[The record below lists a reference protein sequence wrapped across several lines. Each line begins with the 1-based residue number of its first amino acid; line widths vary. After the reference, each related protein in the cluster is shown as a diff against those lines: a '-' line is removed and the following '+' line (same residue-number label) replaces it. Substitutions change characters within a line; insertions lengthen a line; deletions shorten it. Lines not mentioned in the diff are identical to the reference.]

1 MRNLWLLTRFLLK
14 NGLGN
19 NQKKNGKKKFGNRTS
34 MYLILAVC
42 FLPLAGMLFTL
53 GKEMYH
59 MFAPLGQGT
68 AVVDLVCI
76 AGACVFFLFGIAT
89 ILSVFYMSTD
99 VPLLL
104 PFPLRPAEIVG
115 AKWLVCLLN
124 EYWLVIFFFLPIL
137 AGYGVSGQMGP
148 SYWITMVLGCI
159 GLPAVPLIYSA
170 VLCMIIMRIFK
181 NIRNKDILSY
191 LGFGMALVL
200 AIGIQFVVRG
210 MEGVQAESMINFLS
224 GQQGLIDIFHAIF
237 PNLVF
242 LAKGVSHGSFIYI
255 LFYYGTTVLIF
266 AVFLLI
272 AQKLYLPA
280 VLGMSEATAEKR
292 KLTEAEVRREV
303 RSTNPVKAYGRIEW
317 KKLYRTPVYFMNCV
331 LMTLIWPVFF
341 LVIIAVSV
349 LGSSGTAAFMNLFS
363 QMTGRGALPL
373 FTLLRGD
380 GPVAVAVLIV
390 GCVAAFISMMCLVS
404 STAISR
410 QGDNFGFMK
419 MIPMSYEDQI
429 RGLLSCGIKI
439 GILGSLP
446 YILLINLGA
455 VIFGLHPVTL
465 IYSSAITVLFVMAVN
480 YQQLYMDIAHPKLEW
495 ETEAAAV
502 KQNYRAMFS
511 MLIDLAIGGALIGL
525 GVLGYRV
532 LHLNIHSVT
541 IVVVVI
547 LAIVTWVM
555 RNLLFTSGARMLSE
569 LEG

>member
-1 MRNLWLLTRFLLK
+1 M
-14 NGLGN
+14 
-19 NQKKNGKKKFGNRTS
+19 
-34 MYLILAVC
+34 
-42 FLPLAGMLFTL
+42 
-53 GKEMYH
+53 
-59 MFAPLGQGT
+59 
-68 AVVDLVCI
+68 
-76 AGACVFFLFGIAT
+76 
-89 ILSVFYMSTD
+89 
-99 VPLLL
+99 
-104 PFPLRPAEIVG
+104 
-115 AKWLVCLLN
+115 
-124 EYWLVIFFFLPIL
+124 
-137 AGYGVSGQMGP
+137 
-148 SYWITMVLGCI
+148 
-159 GLPAVPLIYSA
+159 
-170 VLCMIIMRIFK
+170 
-181 NIRNKDILSY
+181 
-191 LGFGMALVL
+191 
-200 AIGIQFVVRG
+200 
-210 MEGVQAESMINFLS
+210 
-224 GQQGLIDIFHAIF
+224 
-237 PNLVF
+237 
-242 LAKGVSHGSFIYI
+242 
-255 LFYYGTTVLIF
+255 
-266 AVFLLI
+266 
-272 AQKLYLPA
+272 
-280 VLGMSEATAEKR
+280 
-292 KLTEAEVRREV
+292 
-303 RSTNPVKAYGRIEW
+303 
-317 KKLYRTPVYFMNCV
+317 
-331 LMTLIWPVFF
+331 
-341 LVIIAVSV
+341 IIAVSV

-363 QMTGRGALPL
+363 QMTGRGELPL

-455 VIFGLHPVTL
+455 VILGLHPVTL

-541 IVVVVI
+541 IVVMVI